1 MCVKCTQ
8 RLFFELVEGAAV
20 AAPFVC
26 PKRASICAALERA
39 GVCLTSLL
47 KRSNKGF
54 FLQFRSL
61 ITLNLATGCF
71 RMMKKGCWLPLQV
84 PDPAFHGGILKK
96 RAVGP
101 RSAQGPKTLKTP
113 FLPKKTLDPPSISHA
128 CVSARVCEVHTKV
141 VFCTCRRCGGS
152 GPVRLPQ
159 ACQYVRCP

>member
-8 RLFFELVEGAAV
+8 RLFFALVEGAAV

-26 PKRASICAALERA
+26 PKRASMCAALERA

-71 RMMKKGCWLPLQV
+71 RMMKKGCWPPSQV
-84 PDPAFHGGILKK
+84 PDPAFHGGMLKK

-101 RSAQGPKTLKTP
+101 NCRLKGRNLEKRRFCRKRSP
-113 FLPKKTLDPPSISHA
+113 LDI
-128 CVSARVCEVHTKV
+128 ARVCACVCERACVKCTHSCLLYFSKV
-141 VFCTCRRCGGS
+141 WR
-152 GPVRLPQ
+152 
-159 ACQYVRCP
+159 